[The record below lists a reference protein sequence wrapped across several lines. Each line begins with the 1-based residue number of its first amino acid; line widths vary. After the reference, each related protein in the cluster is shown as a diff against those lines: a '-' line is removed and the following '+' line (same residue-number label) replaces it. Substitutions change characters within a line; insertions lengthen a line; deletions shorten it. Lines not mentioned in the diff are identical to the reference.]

1 MSEWPVAWGWR
12 AEHLALCSEAGL
24 SHRSNRLPGK
34 RNFHTFCLNLSKE
47 RCLQITPDWYE
58 SLRTE
63 QSQFLLR
70 EKQVHPCHWDGLEC
84 LPLGRQ
90 WGLPSLHLTISAR
103 NNSLGRGRIPTP
115 LAQASSPTPLPPP
128 NSQHVQLG
136 TERLHLQPREAVNY
150 FLLQE
155 TKQTLL
161 LLFL

>member
-1 MSEWPVAWGWR
+1 MVPSVGDQTRPRPWGVD
-12 AEHLALCSEAGL
+12 LM
-24 SHRSNRLPGK
+24 
-34 RNFHTFCLNLSKE
+34 
-47 RCLQITPDWYE
+47 
-58 SLRTE
+58 
-63 QSQFLLR
+63 LL
-70 EKQVHPCHWDGLEC
+70 
-84 LPLGRQ
+84 
-90 WGLPSLHLTISAR
+90 TA
-103 NNSLGRGRIPTP
+103 